1 MKFTAWNY
9 MSQDRQIKCADQL
22 DMGIKNIYIY
32 VHLKEGRGGGG
43 VGAIFDKLSD
53 DVRLLKT
60 DRIVM

>member
-1 MKFTAWNY
+1 
-9 MSQDRQIKCADQL
+9 
-22 DMGIKNIYIY
+22 MGIKNIYIY